1 MKNLKVKIA
10 RSAAAGLVIA
20 LVCLLAFS
28 GCGGNLDD
36 SRNPLEIS
44 GCRFYD
50 KTINSAGDMRLL
62 AKINGNARIGDEYLH
77 YISVPFISDE
87 TVTVSCRT
95 SSQPVS
101 DDYSDTPTQGE
112 PGTMRHIS
120 IAREDMSI
128 QRELSLDPTTQ
139 VLTSLGEA
147 DSVLTTCDG
156 SGVIDVY
163 TTELDKVYTIENL
176 PSDAI
181 FTTDGKRAYYVED
194 RQIARY
200 DCELKLTEA
209 LESNISFYAESLF
222 GVITAEDGE
231 DYVLFIATGAD
242 LRQHEFIMR
251 ADTGEIVSAYSTD
264 MFTETRGNV
273 YLASAQDGDQCRLVI
288 SSSQEVAY
296 DYTWSDSSFA
306 NFLYVLSDRSILFAN
321 WAGNELYFGLYDSL
335 TGEQIASTRVKD
347 SKVGHS
353 VWLEAAPVYL
363 DPDTLLITFY
373 SYDNSVY
380 FVSWDLTG
388 HDEIFEKMQVERHTP
403 GSFDFPQ
410 SLDGS
415 LPAPGEVGEEHLPL
429 REKANELEEKYQVEI
444 RIGEEC
450 NNIIDVYAIKPLADY
465 GQIELA
471 LNTLDEQMA
480 RYPDN
485 FFAQLE
491 HDGEPLLIYLSGE
504 LISLLEEIDN
514 AGGLFT
520 YYGSQRMIIV
530 DSQSADFLHSSFHH
544 EICHA
549 IEDRMKNTYSHGSEP
564 DYDSEKLNA
573 FNPTPDMY
581 LYFRE
586 EAPSDEDHKYFYTS
600 IEMCGGDLEN
610 ACFVS
615 QYSLNSPGEDMATIF
630 ESVMSDRL
638 LNIDFSKSPALRGK
652 LNYFCEC
659 MRGSFDTS
667 GWGEVPW
674 EAYMD

>member
-1 MKNLKVKIA
+1 MKNFKIRIA
-10 RSAAAGLVIA
+10 KFAAVGLIVA
-20 LVCLLAFS
+20 LVCLFAFS
-28 GCGGNLDD
+28 GCRGNLAD

-44 GCRFYD
+44 GCRFYN
-50 KTINSAGDMRLL
+50 KTINSAGDMHLL
-62 AKINGNARIGDEYLH
+62 ARINGNAMIGDEYLH

-95 SSQPVS
+95 STQPVS
-101 DDYSDTPTQGE
+101 DDYIDILTQGE
-112 PGTMRHIS
+112 PSTMRHIS
-120 IAREDMSI
+120 ITREDMSI
-128 QRELSLDPTTQ
+128 QRELSLDPATQ

-147 DSVLTTCDG
+147 DSVMTMGD
-156 SGVIDVY
+156 SSYVIDVY

-176 PSDAI
+176 PSDTI
-181 FTTDGKRAYYVED
+181 FTTDGKRAYYIED
-194 RQIARY
+194 RQIVRY
-200 DCELKLTEA
+200 DCELKFTET
-209 LESNISFYAESLF
+209 LESDISFYAESLF

-231 DYVLFIATGAD
+231 DYVLFFAIAAD
-242 LRQHEFIMR
+242 LRQYDLVMR
-251 ADTGEIVSAYSTD
+251 ADTGEIVSAYSAD
-264 MFTETRGNV
+264 MFTEMRGNV
-273 YLASAQDGDQCRLVI
+273 YLASTQDDNQWRWVI
-288 SSSQEVAY
+288 SASQDSAF
-296 DYTWSDSSFA
+296 DYTWSDSSFGMMT
-306 NFLYVLSDRSILFAN
+306 YILSDRNILFAN
-321 WAGNELYFGLYDSL
+321 TGCDEVYFGLYDSL

-415 LPAPGEVGEEHLPL
+415 LPAPGEVGEELSPL

-450 NNIIDVYAIKPLADY
+450 NNIIDVYAIKPLTDY
-465 GQIELA
+465 AQVELA

-491 HDGEPLLIYLSGE
+491 HDGKPLLIYLSGE

-549 IEDRMKNTYSHGSEP
+549 IEDRMNNTFLYGNEP
-564 DYDSEKLNA
+564 DFDSEKLDDL
-573 FNPTPDMY
+573 NPKPDMY

-586 EAPSDEDHKYFYTS
+586 GLDDEDYKYFYTS
-600 IEMCGGDLEN
+600 IEKCGGDLEN
-610 ACFVS
+610 ACFVC
-615 QYSLNSPGEDMATIF
+615 QYSLTSPGEDMATIF
-630 ESVMSDRL
+630 ESVMSDRIY
-638 LNIDFSKSPALRGK
+638 NIDFSKSPVLRSK
-652 LNYFCEC
+652 LNYFAEC
-659 MRGSFDTS
+659 MRKSFESTD
-667 GWGEVPW
+667 WVEMPW
-674 EAYMD
+674 EVYMD